1 MILADTSVWI
11 DHFRSPEPV
20 LMRLVEASELLMHPF
35 VLGELA
41 IGSLADRKLR
51 LRLWA
56 MMPTLPAV
64 SLEDVLALVEGR
76 RLYSRGIGYMDASLL
91 ASSLV
96 SEGTSLWTRDRK
108 LRDVAREF
116 GILAEVDG

>member
-41 IGSLADRKLR
+41 MGSLADRKLR

>member
-20 LMRLVEASELLMHPF
+20 LMRLIQASELMMHPF

-41 IGSLADRKLR
+41 MGSLADRKLR

-64 SLEDVLALVEGR
+64 SLKDVLALVDGR
-76 RLYSRGIGYMDASLL
+76 RLYSRGIGYMEAAIL

-96 SEGTSLWTRDRK
+96 WEGTSLWTRDHK
-108 LRDVAREF
+108 LRDIAREF
-116 GILAEVDG
+116 GISAEFDG

>member
-41 IGSLADRKLR
+41 MGSLADRKLR

-116 GILAEVDG
+116 GILAEFDG

>member
-1 MILADTSVWI
+1 
-11 DHFRSPEPV
+11 
-20 LMRLVEASELLMHPF
+20 
-35 VLGELA
+35 LA

-116 GILAEVDG
+116 GILAEFDG

>member
-20 LMRLVEASELLMHPF
+20 LMQLVQASELLMHPF

-41 IGSLADRKLR
+41 MGSLADRKLR

-56 MMPTLPAV
+56 MMPKLPAV
-64 SLEDVLALVEGR
+64 PLEDVLALVEGR
-76 RLYSRGIGYMDASLL
+76 RLYSRGIGYVDAGLL

-96 SEGTSLWTRDRK
+96 LRGTSLWTRDHR
-108 LRDVAREF
+108 LQTIAREF
-116 GILAEVDG
+116 GVLAEVDD

>member
-41 IGSLADRKLR
+41 MGSLADRKLR

-56 MMPTLPAV
+56 MMPALPAV

>member
-116 GILAEVDG
+116 GILAEFDG